1 MQRLEVSCA
10 VRRICTSL
18 GAKGLTKWSILTSAC
33 CVVYKTRVQNKY
45 RKRRS
50 CCNEGSNRGIYMER
64 MSTVYFA
71 VYLRMQWA
79 VQNELRRLWVGDWY
93 AVKHL
98 EVAVASPA
106 YYRGT
111 CYKAEKKNESLKTA
125 NIPAS
130 IWTGHLRISTASSLH
145 QIVWRGQNY
154 RGTCYKA
161 EKKNESLKTANI
173 PASIRTG
180 YLRISTA
187 SSLHQIVW
195 WGQKNS
201 WEITIGSLRTKYTN
215 QVLSPVTSR
224 CFTVSCFKFVFLIFC
239 FSLLLAVSLQKRR
252 SIQQFSGH
260 HNHQYPYDRDNEHVH
275 LNKMSTTIALI

>member
-130 IWTGHLRISTASSLH
+130 I
-145 QIVWRGQNY
+145 
-154 RGTCYKA
+154 
-161 EKKNESLKTANI
+161 
-173 PASIRTG
+173 RTG

-224 CFTVSCFKFVFLIFC
+224 CFTVSCFKFAFLIFC